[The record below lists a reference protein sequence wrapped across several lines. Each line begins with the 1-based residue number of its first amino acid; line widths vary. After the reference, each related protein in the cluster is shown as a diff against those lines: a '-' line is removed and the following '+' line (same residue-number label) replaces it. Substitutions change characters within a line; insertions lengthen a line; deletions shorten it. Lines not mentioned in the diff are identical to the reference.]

1 MVAAKIKGFGS
12 HAVPSGAPLIVA
24 VTLLA
29 WSPCLSAQVQD
40 ESRLFAGGLF
50 GVSAVSPDAQADT
63 TGSDAALSLYDPG
76 LGPVLN
82 LFAGVRVASYFSVQ
96 ANWMWN
102 RNDVT
107 LVSSHSTPNG
117 GGYYEQERRSDQH
130 AFVLDGLIYFRGLNS
145 AIRPYLGTGL
155 SVLRFSSADV
165 ISSAVHGIVPPGG
178 DLRSTRLGLRSHV
191 GIDFRLSRTVSF
203 RYSFSETISRNPISP
218 SLTPPG
224 RRGFMNFDNLFGFVA
239 CF

>member
-1 MVAAKIKGFGS
+1 MVAAKIKRLGS
-12 HAVPSGAPLIVA
+12 HAAPSGAPLIVA
-24 VTLLA
+24 VTWLA
-29 WSPCLSAQVQD
+29 WLPCLPAQAQD
-40 ESRLFAGGLF
+40 DSRLFAGGLF
-50 GVSAVSPDAQADT
+50 GVSAVSPDAQSDA

-76 LGPVLN
+76 LGPALN
-82 LFAGVRVASYFSVQ
+82 LFAGVHVAPYFSVQ
-96 ANWMWN
+96 GNWMWN

-107 LVSSHSTPNG
+107 LVSSRTTPPG
-117 GGYYEQERRSDQH
+117 GGYYEQERRTGQH

-155 SVLRFSSADV
+155 SVLRFSGADV
-165 ISSAVHGIVPPGG
+165 ISSAAHGIEPPGG
-178 DLRSTRLGLRSHV
+178 DLVSTRLGLRSHV

-239 CF
+239 RF